1 MKVGKHNSK
10 KKFEIFKI
18 QRPLG
23 MIGTSVLVLVYN
35 YDRSIYGQFPM
46 SQELAKLMGADF
58 KIYVKGYIDNSD
70 MLQVVEKTT
79 SRNW

>member
-1 MKVGKHNSK
+1 MKVSK

-18 QRPLG
+18 QRPLV

-46 SQELAKLMGADF
+46 SQELAKLMGTDF
-58 KIYVKGYIDNSD
+58 KIYVKGYIDSSD

>member
-18 QRPLG
+18 QRPLV

-35 YDRSIYGQFPM
+35 YVR
-46 SQELAKLMGADF
+46 
-58 KIYVKGYIDNSD
+58 GYIDSSD

-79 SRNW
+79 ARNW